1 MFFSSRLFFP
11 SHMLKHLWPI
21 PGVNCSRGKKNVIL
35 IPICETI
42 KNHFSYQTKILHQ
55 LHDEHIAKNC
65 SNSNYFVKSGN
76 IHAHRIH
83 VLHGSCGCVLSIIPF
98 TPNLLFNDLNCVP
111 KCSKWDGNI
120 YLWIHS
126 VYSFH
131 LQDCV
136 GHTSKISRPGK
147 SSTTSLSSSRF
158 R

>member
-1 MFFSSRLFFP
+1 MICFFKPSLFSK
-11 SHMLKHLWPI
+11 SHVEASLTHPRSELFK
-21 PGVNCSRGKKNVIL
+21 GKKNVIL

-98 TPNLLFNDLNCVP
+98 TPNLFFNDLNCVP
-111 KCSKWDGNI
+111 NAPNGMVIFTCGPGNPLGVFVSSARLRRS
-120 YLWIHS
+120 YL
-126 VYSFH
+126 
-131 LQDCV
+131 
-136 GHTSKISRPGK
+136 
-147 SSTTSLSSSRF
+147 
-158 R
+158 